1 MRIKRGSLVAGA
13 VAALLAVG
21 AGSAQADL
29 GAPSTLAEVDTAKAA
44 QYLHSSLNGKAM
56 GYAFAIAE
64 DGLLAQKGSDGTARV
79 DKGTSFTPNSRIEI
93 ASATKNVVA
102 AALLKVTEAAGL
114 TPDALIWP
122 YLPPDMRSTATAGW
136 QSVKIKDI
144 LGHTSG
150 LGQFIGS
157 QPKSEQDKMNARYDG
172 IKYAMSV
179 APVGTGQ
186 AYDYEN
192 ENYAVARVVLTRL
205 WYLTETDPSV
215 GVPQWI
221 QPGGAPW
228 SLAYINRYLFKP
240 AGIAAVDCLS
250 ADPQNDALGHMT
262 RTSQTGNLLEMSGVA
277 YEACASYRGLRM
289 SAIDLVRWQVYLRHG
304 TIVSQQVRLW
314 MDTVET
320 GAKGLGWTYVANGT
334 RAHGG
339 DYNNTLGRVVTC
351 HGKFTDN
358 VEASLVVNSGIDG
371 GANPCSLLAA
381 AIQYASS

>member
-1 MRIKRGSLVAGA
+1 M
-13 VAALLAVG
+13 LAVG

-29 GAPSTLAEVDTAKAA
+29 GTPSTLVDVDTAKAA

-64 DGLLAQKGSDGTARV
+64 NGLLAQKGADGTARV
-79 DKGTSFTPNSRIEI
+79 DKGTSFTPYSRIEI

-102 AALLKVTEAAGL
+102 AALLKATEAAGL
-114 TPDALIWP
+114 TPEAPIWP
-122 YLPPDMRSTATAGW
+122 YLPPDMRSTATDGW
-136 QSVKIKDI
+136 KSVKIKDI

-150 LGQFIGS
+150 LGQFIKDQS
-157 QPKSEQDKMNARYDG
+157 LDEQKKMNARYDG
-172 IKYAMSV
+172 IKYAMSI
-179 APVGTGQ
+179 APVGTGK

-205 WYLTETDPSV
+205 WYLTEQGF
-215 GVPQWI
+215 GVPEWI

-228 SLAYINRYLFKP
+228 SMAYINRHLFTP
-240 AGIAAVDCLS
+240 AGIATVNCLS
-250 ADPQNDALGHMT
+250 SDPANNAHGYL
-262 RTSQTGNLLEMSGVA
+262 TSASKTGSLLEMSGTS

-304 TIVSQQVRLW
+304 TIVSPQVRLW
-314 MDTVET
+314 MDTIEP
-320 GAKGLGWTYVANGT
+320 GARGLGWDYVAAGT

-339 DYNNTLGRVVTC
+339 DYNNGAGRVVTC
-351 HGKFTDN
+351 HGKFPGN

-371 GANPCSLLAA
+371 GPHPCSLLAA
-381 AIQYASS
+381 AVQYAS